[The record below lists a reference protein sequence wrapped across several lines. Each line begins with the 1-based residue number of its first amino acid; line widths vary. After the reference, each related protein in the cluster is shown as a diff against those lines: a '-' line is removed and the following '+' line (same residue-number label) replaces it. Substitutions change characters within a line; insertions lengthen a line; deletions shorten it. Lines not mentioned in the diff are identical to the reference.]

1 VIETQFTRHR
11 TEPSARR
18 VESVVLP
25 DPCTTPPMSQAEL
38 QTERKRVV
46 LYDNTAN
53 LLPVL
58 TSNGRHDFIVE
69 HDLKEIGPHTYVHAP
84 YPRPPHLRVR
94 CAE

>member
-1 VIETQFTRHR
+1 M
-11 TEPSARR
+11 
-18 VESVVLP
+18 L
-25 DPCTTPPMSQAEL
+25 QAEL

-69 HDLKEIGPHTYVHAP
+69 HDLKEIGPHT
-84 YPRPPHLRVR
+84 
-94 CAE
+94 